1 MALTGPLSMGVATA
15 SALLQVL
22 LAMCLSA
29 CLSVCLCVCLSVSVC
44 CCMSIGRPVRLVPL
58 VLSCCSSRL
67 ATWSASVGCSLVTT
81 RTGDAE
87 RGRLHPPTRAGLC
100 RSATRGREG
109 GPGGGCVGGLRHP
122 AYTLARTPLG
132 RLLIAVGRAAPLS
145 AAWLPLAGF
154 LLPSSPL
161 LQVALAVGAWVVVG
175 GSRSPILFSLDVA
188 VGLWPLLREGLRSS
202 RLRPGAL
209 TRPCA
214 S

>member
-1 MALTGPLSMGVATA
+1 MFV
-15 SALLQVL
+15 
-22 LAMCLSA
+22 CR
-29 CLSVCLCVCLSVSVC
+29 SVCLSVCLSVSVC

-81 RTGDAE
+81 RTGDGE

-145 AAWLPLAGF
+145 VAWLPLAGF

-161 LQVALAVGAWVVVG
+161 LQMALSVGAREVFG
-175 GSRSPILFSLDVA
+175 GSWSSILFSLDVA
-188 VGLWPLLREGLRSS
+188 VGLWPLLREGLRPS

>member
-1 MALTGPLSMGVATA
+1 M
-15 SALLQVL
+15 
-22 LAMCLSA
+22 
-29 CLSVCLCVCLSVSVC
+29 
-44 CCMSIGRPVRLVPL
+44 
-58 VLSCCSSRL
+58 
-67 ATWSASVGCSLVTT
+67 
-81 RTGDAE
+81 
-87 RGRLHPPTRAGLC
+87 
-100 RSATRGREG
+100 
-109 GPGGGCVGGLRHP
+109 GGLRHP

-145 AAWLPLAGF
+145 VAWLPLAGF

-161 LQVALAVGAWVVVG
+161 PQVAGAVGTGEAIG
-175 GSRSPILFSLDVA
+175 GSWSSILFSLDVA

>member
-1 MALTGPLSMGVATA
+1 
-15 SALLQVL
+15 
-22 LAMCLSA
+22 
-29 CLSVCLCVCLSVSVC
+29 
-44 CCMSIGRPVRLVPL
+44 MSIGRPVRLVPL

-145 AAWLPLAGF
+145 VAWLPLAGF

-161 LQVALAVGAWVVVG
+161 PQVAEAVGAGMVMG
-175 GSRSPILFSLDVA
+175 GSGSSILFSLDVA

-209 TRPCA
+209 SRPCA